1 MGKSLAPSLV
11 EAIKADFHDNL
22 SFNKIA
28 LKRGVDA
35 RTAIKICKNLVRNT
49 DQKIDEKGLWL
60 EEENTATYSCVTDK
74 PIKTLAQAIEVAEV
88 DLDVWYPERFEIA
101 NWTVVIKNKEH
112 KPVQTQQYRVKVYLK
127 RILKKSLS
135 VAHNMLLDRMKEYAP
150 KYPKTT
156 YAKRSDGC
164 LAVMGLFDAHFG
176 KLAWDQE
183 TGNSYDIKIA
193 EKVYTNAVDDL
204 MSNSAGRKISRWLLP
219 IGNDFYHMDNSHNTT
234 FAGTPQD
241 VDGRYAKIIMAGEMA
256 VISAIEKMVAIAPI
270 DVFWIPGNHDLTTS
284 FHLARTIEAWFRNH
298 QNVTVNA
305 TPTPRKYYHW
315 GVTLLGMTHG
325 NEEKKDILPSLM
337 ATEKPI
343 EWSNSKCRE
352 WLVGHDHRSRKWV
365 TQPVDTYEGTTVR
378 TLRSLA
384 GTDLYHF
391 KKGYIGASP
400 ASEIYYYTQKDGYI
414 SHSIAYTRT

>member
-1 MGKSLAPSLV
+1 MGRSLEPSLV
-11 EAIKADFHDNL
+11 EMIKADFREGLNY
-22 SFNKIA
+22 SQISNKRSVNY
-28 LKRGVDA
+28 KTVV
-35 RTAIKICKNLVRNT
+35 KICRNLIT
-49 DQKIDEKGLWL
+49 QKTELEKGLWL
-60 EEENTATYSCVTDK
+60 EEENSATYSCITDK
-74 PIKTLAQAIEVAEV
+74 PIKTLEQAMKVAEV
-88 DLDVWYPERFEIA
+88 DQNVWYPERFEIS
-101 NWTVVIKNKEH
+101 NWTVVIKNKSH

-127 RILKKSLS
+127 RILKKSLAD
-135 VAHNMLLDRMKEYAP
+135 AHAAIFDRMRSHSPNYSKV
-150 KYPKTT
+150 T
-156 YAKRSDGC
+156 YDKRKDGC

-204 MSNSAGRKISRWLLP
+204 ISNSADRKISNWLLP
-219 IGNDFYHMDNSHNTT
+219 IGNDFYHMDNLHNTT

-256 VISAIEKMVAIAPI
+256 VINAIEKMAKIAPV
-270 DVFWIPGNHDLTTS
+270 DVVWIPGNHDFTTS
-284 FHLARTIEAWFRNH
+284 YHLARTIEAWFRKH
-298 QNVTVNA
+298 APVTVNA
-305 TPTPRKYYHW
+305 TPAPRKYYHW

-337 ATEKPI
+337 ATERPT
-343 EWSNSKCRE
+343 EWANSTCRE
-352 WLVGHDHRSRKWV
+352 WLIGHDHRSRKWM
-365 TQPVDTYEGTTVR
+365 TQPTDTYEGTTVR

-400 ASEIYYYTQKDGYI
+400 ASEIYYYTKKDGYI
-414 SHSIAYTRT
+414 SHSIAYTRV